1 MPRTPVRPGPAGP
14 PDPLDGAPGAGRNL
28 LDEHLAHL
36 AAALLP
42 YRQSAGLLARWG
54 VDLARHLGLG
64 GRLLVAG
71 NGGSAAEAQHLT
83 AELVGK
89 LRDDREPLSAIA
101 LHAETSAVT
110 AIANDYGYEQ
120 AFARQVRAHGRPG
133 DVLLLMSTSG
143 SSPNLITAARAGRDT
158 GLRCWAFT
166 GPTPNPLADACHET
180 LAIDSPDSQVV
191 QELHLVSTHLLCEY
205 VDRALPA
212 VRAARSG
219 LLAVGDTAP
228 PDTAPAT
235 GAAGPGPVGAA
246 AVPVGLTPGAAA
258 EPAGGAPGRTGV
270 PLGAEDEPAGAGGAG
285 PVRTGVEVVVEGRPA
300 DRDPRPADRGARRR
314 RP

>member
-1 MPRTPVRPGPAGP
+1 MSAAPIEPADAGTPLEA
-14 PDPLDGAPGAGRNL
+14 
-28 LDEHLAHL
+28 HLAGL

-42 YRQSAGLLARWG
+42 YRTSARVLARWG
-54 VDLARHLGLG
+54 ADLAGHLGSG

-89 LRDDREPLSAIA
+89 LRDEREPLSAIA
-101 LHAETSAVT
+101 LHAETSALT

-143 SSPNLITAARAGRDT
+143 TSPNLLTAARTGRDA

-166 GPTPNPLADACHET
+166 GPTPNPLADACHES

-205 VDRALPA
+205 LERALPA
-212 VRAARSG
+212 VLAAR
-219 LLAVGDTAP
+219 A
-228 PDTAPAT
+228 
-235 GAAGPGPVGAA
+235 GAA
-246 AVPVGLTPGAAA
+246 
-258 EPAGGAPGRTGV
+258 
-270 PLGAEDEPAGAGGAG
+270 PAGARAPAGG
-285 PVRTGVEVVVEGRPA
+285 PVRTGVEVVVG
-300 DRDPRPADRGARRR
+300 DPTEAEPRT
-314 RP
+314 